1 MKVRR
6 FFFWFFL
13 RNLLFSWI
21 PHPCTSVGLRPAGF
35 GRTWKSPQGL
45 FSGRAGMRFL
55 LVASLPQK
63 RFLLFSR
70 IYLFVQ
76 THSSPSMYLC
86 MCAQMSSRSHSYHPC
101 KIVRGWYKNDKYL
114 AKGNVLEWMNGSC
127 EWRWLWQHS
136 TMVAMISPSVG
147 AGESRGN
154 VPASPGRGKIQECSV
169 RKVPHSSK
177 TLHAPFKLLCWPGLR
192 SGFVLNSSSWN
203 PRLTQRGLGKGKQGF
218 VIHGRN

>member
-6 FFFWFFL
+6 LFFWFFL
-13 RNLLFSWI
+13 RNSLFSWI

-35 GRTWKSPQGL
+35 GRTRKSPRGL

-63 RFLLFSR
+63 RFFLFSH

-76 THSSPSMYLC
+76 THSSPSVYLC

-101 KIVRGWYKNDKYL
+101 KIVWGWYKNDKYL

-127 EWRWLWQHS
+127 AWRWLWQHS
-136 TMVAMISPSVG
+136 TVVAMISPSVG
-147 AGESRGN
+147 PGEQRQC
-154 VPASPGRGKIQECSV
+154 PCIPRERQSPGVLSEESPSLKQDTSCPIQ
-169 RKVPHSSK
+169 
-177 TLHAPFKLLCWPGLR
+177 A
-192 SGFVLNSSSWN
+192 FVLAWIE
-203 PRLTQRGLGKGKQGF
+203 
-218 VIHGRN
+218 VWVCA

>member
-1 MKVRR
+1 M
-6 FFFWFFL
+6 
-13 RNLLFSWI
+13 
-21 PHPCTSVGLRPAGF
+21 GLRPAGF
-35 GRTWKSPQGL
+35 GRTRKSPRGL

-63 RFLLFSR
+63 RFFLFSR

-76 THSSPSMYLC
+76 THSSPSVYLC

-101 KIVRGWYKNDKYL
+101 KIVWGWYKNDKYL
-114 AKGNVLEWMNGSC
+114 AKGNVLEWMNGVVNGDGCGSTAP
-127 EWRWLWQHS
+127 WWQWFHP
-136 TMVAMISPSVG
+136 AWDR
-147 AGESRGN
+147 ESRGN
-154 VPASPGRGKIQECSV
+154 APASPGRGKVQECSV
-169 RKVPHSSK
+169 RKVPRSSK

-218 VIHGRN
+218 VIRGRN